1 MDSYDVIIV
10 GAGLAGLHAAL
21 RISEKN
27 ASLRIAIAEAYNY
40 VGGRI
45 FTYHHKGKHPLHWEA
60 GAGRYHESHKLLKKY
75 IQRYKLTPIP
85 IGSEEQ
91 WISED
96 TKYPQTN
103 IWEELSEI
111 ITTSL
116 SSVNPSLLGMH
127 TLERLLEVTQGKE
140 TATKILERFPY
151 RAEVK
156 TLRADLAIKSFQ
168 NEMHNNKGFYVIK
181 EGLSA
186 LAKAMQ
192 KELESRGV
200 QFLLNHRLVRVSK
213 NAFEQTVCKFDAH
226 TLNANKLILALHSEA
241 LKQIHPFSK
250 LPILKHLAMEPLLRT
265 YGIFP
270 SGTKPTWFSKIPKTV
285 TDSKLRYI
293 IPINP
298 SEGTIMTSYTDA
310 DDTRFWSSILDK
322 KGEHSLQEK
331 ITEEL
336 RLLFPSVEIPTP
348 LFFKSHLWTH
358 GCTYWVPGRYNPQE
372 VSEKFMQPMPSSFH
386 NVHICGESYSLRQ
399 AWMEGALEHTE
410 AMLKKY
416 FL

>member
-27 ASLRIAIAEAYNY
+27 PSLRIAIAEAYDY

-45 FTYHHKGKHPLHWEA
+45 FTYHHNKLRWEA

-75 IQRYKLTPIP
+75 IQKYKLTPIP

-91 WISED
+91 WISQD
-96 TKYPQTN
+96 TQTAQKN

-127 TLERLLEVTQGKE
+127 TLERLLEVTQGRQ
-140 TATKILERFPY
+140 TAAKILERFPY

-156 TLRADLAIKSFQ
+156 TLRADLAMKSFQ

-200 QFLLNHRLVRVSK
+200 LFLLNHRLVGVSK
-213 NAFEQTVCKFDAH
+213 NTFEQTVCKFDAR
-226 TLNANKLILALHSEA
+226 TLKANKLILAVHSEA

-265 YGIFP
+265 YGVFP
-270 SGTKPTWFSKIPKTV
+270 KESWFSKIPKTV

-358 GCTYWVPGRYNPQE
+358 GCTYWLPGRYNPQE